1 MTDLSVDYGLIAVT
15 AFAASF
21 FGAFGTKLVEAV
33 LKALIK
39 LNDRVH
45 HKKKDNRLVYSV

>member
-1 MTDLSVDYGLIAVT
+1 MSVDYGLIAVT

-33 LKALIK
+33 VKTLTKFV
-39 LNDRVH
+39 NRMR